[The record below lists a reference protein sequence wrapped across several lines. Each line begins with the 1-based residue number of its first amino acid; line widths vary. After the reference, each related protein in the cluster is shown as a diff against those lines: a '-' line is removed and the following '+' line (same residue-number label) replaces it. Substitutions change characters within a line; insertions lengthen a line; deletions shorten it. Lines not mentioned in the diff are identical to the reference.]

1 MVRASALAEPSRQF
15 SVYTFNARGAGSGDP
30 MIALAAAL
38 LVISP
43 LGLAF
48 LVWRRVSRLGQVSRR
63 LTVAMVLGG
72 AASAL
77 FAVYFERV
85 VLAFA
90 GLSFEVAISGESGA
104 LLATFLLAAPL
115 EEGLKV
121 AIVWPLYRTRRI
133 DGPRLGVCYASAAGA
148 GFAAVKGALAVSL
161 GGATGVCV
169 LRALVSAPAQL
180 FFAGLWGYAL
190 GARRPRRAR
199 GGHWFSWVWL
209 IATALHGLYEHI
221 VWGRGP
227 GFLVSVI
234 PLFVFMGVG
243 AWVALRDVAPDSIPH
258 PRSLLPD
265 PPTLHSMREALR
277 PADHK
282 LMLRWIVIGAFV
294 TLGLVI
300 ALLAMAVLLGHRL
313 GVDFSLADESDVRS
327 SGPLILLGAAVLLA
341 FPLAG
346 YLVAKAS
353 SAHSVLEPALA
364 AGLTLA
370 ALVALLFMTAPIG
383 VLFALAVAPLAFGL
397 ACGGA
402 WIGLER

>member
-1 MVRASALAEPSRQF
+1 
-15 SVYTFNARGAGSGDP
+15 

-38 LVISP
+38 LVLLP

-48 LVWRRVSRLGQVSRR
+48 LVWRRVSVLGRVSRR
-63 LTVAMVLGG
+63 LTIVMVVAG
-72 AASAL
+72 ALSAL
-77 FAVYFERV
+77 FAAYVERV
-85 VLAFA
+85 L
-90 GLSFEVAISGESGA
+90 LSFTGLTFDVATSGASGA

-115 EEGLKV
+115 EEALKV
-121 AIVWPLYRTRRI
+121 GVVWPLYRTRRI
-133 DGPRLGVCYASAAGA
+133 DTPRLGVCYAAAAGA
-148 GFAAVKGALAVSL
+148 GFSAVKGLVAVLASA
-161 GGATGVCV
+161 GTGITV
-169 LRALVSAPAQL
+169 LRALVSVPAQL

-190 GARRPRRAR
+190 GTRRRSR
-199 GGHWFSWVWL
+199 GGHWFSLAWFA
-209 IATALHGLYEHI
+209 ATLLHGLHDHI

-227 GFLVSVI
+227 GLLVTVI

-243 AWVALRDVAPDSIPH
+243 AWIALRDVAPDSLSPH
-258 PRSLLPD
+258 HSLLPD
-265 PPTLHSMREALR
+265 PPSLHSMREALR
-277 PADHK
+277 PVDHR
-282 LMLRWIVIGAFV
+282 LMVRWIAIGAFV

-300 ALLAMAVLLGHRL
+300 ALLGAAVAIGHRL

-341 FPLAG
+341 FPIAG

-364 AGLTLA
+364 AGLALA
-370 ALVALLFMTAPIG
+370 ALVGMLFLTAPIG